1 MRTARRREACPAADR
16 LAQRAGHPIAE
27 GSNRN
32 RIWRRRTVSL
42 PHYPADRIRNVGLFA
57 HGGAGKTSLAEALL
71 FDSKATTR
79 LGRVEEGN
87 TVTDYD
93 PDEIKRGI
101 SVSAALA
108 PVEWRDTKIN
118 VIDAPGYADFIGEVQ
133 SALRVADAAII
144 VIDASAGVEVG
155 TEQAWRLAEERG
167 IPRLIFINKMDR
179 ENADFAR
186 ALASAR
192 EAFGN
197 AVAPIQFPIG
207 AEKQFKGVV
216 DLLTEQAHV
225 YGDNS
230 SGEFTSGPIP
240 AELKDDEETY
250 RRQLVE
256 SIAEQDED
264 LMMRY
269 LEDEPISTEELAA
282 GLKQCVVDGVV
293 VPVLVGSATQNKG
306 VAQLLDAIVALFPS
320 AAEGKTK
327 GALKGDEVD
336 VSPVAGAPTV
346 AIAFKTLADPHVGR
360 VTFFRVYSG
369 AIKSNTHAWN
379 STRGEDERLGQ
390 LFYVRGKDHINTDAI
405 EAGDIGAVAKLASF
419 MTGDSLAEQNNP
431 VELAGIAFPDPSYST
446 SVHPKSKTDLDKM
459 GPALQRLVEEDPT
472 LRLSRDAASGE
483 TILSGLGEPHVQI
496 ALDRMTRRF
505 GVNVELGLPRV
516 PYRETIS
523 AKTISEYKHKKQTG
537 GAGQYG
543 HVFLELEPLP
553 DADFEFG
560 ERVFGGSVP
569 RNFYPAVEKGVREG
583 MEAGP
588 VAGYPVVN
596 VKVTLTDGSYHAVDS
611 NEMSFKIASKEA
623 FKKGILQGK
632 PVLLEP
638 ILNLRVTIPESYTGD
653 VMSDLNTKRAHVSG
667 MNPGPNGSTTIEAA
681 VPAAEVQRYAT
692 DLRSITQGRG
702 SFTTEFSHYQPVPA
716 HIADQVKA
724 AAAKQ
729 AEASHA

>member
-1 MRTARRREACPAADR
+1 VNLR
-16 LAQRAGHPIAE
+16 QY
-27 GSNRN
+27 S
-32 RIWRRRTVSL
+32 
-42 PHYPADRIRNVGLFA
+42 ADRIRNVGLFG

-71 FDSKATTR
+71 FDTKATTR

-108 PVEWRDTKIN
+108 PVEWRETKIN
-118 VIDAPGYADFIGEVQ
+118 VIDAPGYADFIGDVK

-155 TEQAWRLAEERG
+155 TEQVWRLAEERG
-167 IPRLIFINKMDR
+167 IPRLLFINKMDR
-179 ENADFAR
+179 ENADFGQAI
-186 ALASAR
+186 ASAR
-192 EAFGN
+192 AAFGN
-197 AVAPIQFPIG
+197 AVAPIQFPVG
-207 AEKQFKGVV
+207 SEKQFRGVV
-216 DLLTEQAHV
+216 DLLTEQAHC
-225 YGDNS
+225 YTDAT
-230 SGEFTSGPIP
+230 SGEFSSGPIP
-240 AELKDDEETY
+240 DELKEDEELY

-256 SIAEQDED
+256 SIAEQDEE

-269 LEDEPISTEELAA
+269 LEDEPIAMDELAS
-282 GLKQCVVDGVV
+282 GLKQCVADGVV
-293 VPVLVGSATQNKG
+293 VPVLVGSAALNRG
-306 VAQLLDAIVALFPS
+306 AAQLLDAIIDLLPS
-320 AAEGKTK
+320 AAEVRTTGVLN
-327 GALKGDEVD
+327 GSEVE
-336 VSPVAGAPTV
+336 VAPAEGGTTV
-346 AIAFKTLADPHVGR
+346 ALAFKTMADPHVGR
-360 VTFFRVYSG
+360 VTYLRVYSG
-369 AIKSNTHAWN
+369 SIKSNTHAWN
-379 STRGEDERLGQ
+379 ATRSEDERLGQ
-390 LFYVRGKDHINTDAI
+390 LFFARGKEHINTDVI
-405 EAGDIGAVAKLASF
+405 GTGDIGAVAKLSSV
-419 MTGDSLAEQNNP
+419 MTGDTLCDQGTPISLAG
-431 VELAGIAFPDPSYST
+431 VDFPGSSYST
-446 SVHPKSKTDLDKM
+446 SVHPKTKTDLDKM

-472 LRLSRDAASGE
+472 LRLSRDPSSGE
-483 TILSGLGEPHVQI
+483 TILSGLGEPHVKI
-496 ALDRMTRRF
+496 ALDRMSRRF

-523 AKTISEYKHKKQTG
+523 AKTIAEYKHKKQTG

-553 DADFEFG
+553 DSEFEFG
-560 ERVFGGSVP
+560 EKVFGGSVP
-569 RNFYPAVEKGVREG
+569 RNYYPAVEKGVREG
-583 MEAGP
+583 MESGP
-588 VAGYPVVN
+588 VAGFPVTN

-638 ILNLRVTIPESYTGD
+638 IMTLRVTVPESYTGD

-667 MNPGPNGSTTIEAA
+667 MNPGANGTTTIEAT

-702 SFTTEFSHYQPVPA
+702 SFTTDFSHYQPVPA

-729 AEASHA
+729 AESAHA

>member
-1 MRTARRREACPAADR
+1 M
-16 LAQRAGHPIAE
+16 
-27 GSNRN
+27 
-32 RIWRRRTVSL
+32 SL
-42 PHYPADRIRNVGLFA
+42 RKYPADRIRNVGLFG
-57 HGGAGKTSLAEALL
+57 HGGSGKTSLAEALL
-71 FDSKATTR
+71 FDAKATTR
-79 LGRVEEGN
+79 LGKVDEGN

-93 PDEIKRGI
+93 PDEIKRRI
-101 SVSAALA
+101 SVSAAIA
-108 PVEWRDTKIN
+108 PIEWRDSKIN
-118 VIDAPGYADFIGEVQ
+118 IIDAPGYADFIGDVK

-144 VIDASAGVEVG
+144 VVDASAGVEVG

-179 ENADFAR
+179 ENADFAQ

-192 EAFGN
+192 AAFGN

-207 AEKQFKGVV
+207 AEKQFRGVV
-216 DLLTEQAHV
+216 DLLAEEAYT
-225 YGDNS
+225 YGDNG
-230 SGEFTSGPIP
+230 SGTFETGPIP
-240 AELKDDEETY
+240 EELKADEETY

-256 SIAEQDED
+256 AIAEQDED
-264 LMMRY
+264 LTMRY

-282 GLKQCVVDGVV
+282 GLKQCIVDGVV
-293 VPVLVGSATQNKG
+293 VPVLVGSATLNRG
-306 VAQLLDAIVALFPS
+306 IAQLLDAIIEFLPTAAEAKVTATLKGTETEIAADESGPVVAL
-320 AAEGKTK
+320 
-327 GALKGDEVD
+327 
-336 VSPVAGAPTV
+336 
-346 AIAFKTLADPHVGR
+346 AFKTLADPHVGR
-360 VTFFRVYSG
+360 VTYLRVYSG
-369 AIKSNTHAWN
+369 AVKSNSHAWN
-379 STRGEDERLGQ
+379 AARDEDERLGQ
-390 LFYVRGKDHINTDAI
+390 LFYVRGKEHLNTDAI
-405 EAGDIGAVAKLASF
+405 SAGDIGAVSKLASVV
-419 MTGDSLAEQNNP
+419 TGDTLSEQSNP
-431 VELAGIAFPDPSYST
+431 ATVAGIDFPGASYSA
-446 SVHPKSKTDLDKM
+446 SVHPRTKTDLDKM

-472 LRLSRDAASGE
+472 LRLSRDASSGE

-496 ALDRMTRRF
+496 ALDRMSRRF

-523 AKTISEYKHKKQTG
+523 AKTLAEYKHKKQTG

-583 MEAGP
+583 MESGP

-596 VKVTLTDGSYHAVDS
+596 VKVTLTDGSYHSVDS

-638 ILNLRVTIPESYTGD
+638 VVTLRVTVPETYTGD

-667 MNPGPNGSTTIEAA
+667 MNPGGNGATTIEAL

-702 SFTTEFSHYQPVPA
+702 SFTTDFSHYQPVPP

-724 AAAKQ
+724 AAAKH
-729 AEASHA
+729 AESGNG

>member
-1 MRTARRREACPAADR
+1 VK
-16 LAQRAGHPIAE
+16 Q
-27 GSNRN
+27 
-32 RIWRRRTVSL
+32 
-42 PHYPADRIRNVGLFA
+42 YPAERIRNVGLFA

-71 FDSKATTR
+71 FDTKATTR
-79 LGRVEEGN
+79 LGRVDEGN

-93 PDEIKRGI
+93 PDEIKRRI
-101 SVSAALA
+101 SVSAAIA

-118 VIDAPGYADFIGEVQ
+118 VIDAPGYADFIGDVK
-133 SALRVADAAII
+133 SALRVSDAAII
-144 VIDASAGVEVG
+144 LIDASAGVEVG

-167 IPRLIFINKMDR
+167 IPRIIFINKMDR
-179 ENADFAR
+179 ENADYGR

-192 EAFGN
+192 AAFGN

-207 AEKQFKGVV
+207 AEKQFRGVV
-216 DLLTEQAHV
+216 DLLAEKAYV
-225 YGDNS
+225 YADNA
-230 SGEFTSGPIP
+230 SGAFETGEVPV
-240 AELKDDEETY
+240 ECKDDEETY

-256 SIAEQDED
+256 AIAEQDEE

-269 LEDEPISTEELAA
+269 LEDDAIATEELVA
-282 GLKQCVVDGVV
+282 GLKQCVGAGAV
-293 VPVLVGSATQNKG
+293 VPVLVGSATANRG
-306 VAQLLDAIVALFPS
+306 VAQLLDAIVDYVPS
-320 AAEGKTK
+320 AAEAAEK
-327 GALKGDEVD
+327 GARNGEVFD
-336 VSPVAGAPTV
+336 VAADADGPPVAL
-346 AIAFKTLADPHVGR
+346 AFKTLADPHVGR
-360 VTFFRVYSG
+360 VTYLRVYSG
-369 AIKSNTHAWN
+369 AIKSNTHLWN
-379 STRGEDERLGQ
+379 ASRDEDERIGQ
-390 LFYVRGKDHINTDAI
+390 LFYARGKEHLNTDI
-405 EAGDIGAVAKLASF
+405 IGSGDIGAVAKLATVV
-419 MTGDSLAEQNNP
+419 TGDTLSDQGRKITLS
-431 VELAGIAFPDPSYST
+431 GIDFPGASYSA
-446 SVHPKSKTDLDKM
+446 SVHPKTKTDLDKM
-459 GPALQRLVEEDPT
+459 GPALQRLIEEDPT
-472 LRLSRDAASGE
+472 LRLSRDPSSGE
-483 TILSGLGEPHVQI
+483 TIISGLGEPHVQI

-523 AKTISEYKHKKQTG
+523 AKTLAEYKHKKQTG

-588 VAGYPVVN
+588 LAGFPVVN

-638 ILNLRVTIPESYTGD
+638 VVTLKVTVPESYTGD
-653 VMSDLNTKRAHVSG
+653 VMSDLNTKRAHVGG
-667 MNPGPNGSTTIEAA
+667 MNPGSNGTTTIEAQ
-681 VPAAEVQRYAT
+681 VPAAEVQRYAP

-716 HIADQVKA
+716 HVAEQVRA
-724 AAAKQ
+724 AAVKMT
-729 AEASHA
+729 EASHA

>member
-1 MRTARRREACPAADR
+1 M
-16 LAQRAGHPIAE
+16 
-27 GSNRN
+27 
-32 RIWRRRTVSL
+32 SL

-71 FDSKATTR
+71 FDTKATTR
-79 LGRVEEGN
+79 LGRVDEGN
-87 TVTDYD
+87 TVTDHD
-93 PDEIKRGI
+93 PDEIKRRI
-101 SVSAALA
+101 SVSAAVA
-108 PVEWRDTKIN
+108 PIEWRDTKIN
-118 VIDAPGYADFIGEVQ
+118 VIDAPGYADFIGDVK

-144 VIDASAGVEVG
+144 LMDASAGVEVG

-167 IPRLIFINKMDR
+167 VPRLIFINKMDR
-179 ENADFAR
+179 ENADFAQ

-192 EAFGN
+192 AAFGN
-197 AVAPIQFPIG
+197 TVAPIQFPIG
-207 AEKQFKGVV
+207 SEKQFKGVV
-216 DLLTEQAHV
+216 DLLSEQA
-225 YGDNS
+225 YTYADNG
-230 SGEFTSGPIP
+230 SGEYASGPIP
-240 AELKDDEETY
+240 DDLIEDEETY

-269 LEDEPISTEELAA
+269 LEDEPIATEELAA
-282 GLKQCVVDGVV
+282 GLKQCVADGVV
-293 VPVLVGSATQNKG
+293 IPVLVGSATMNRG
-306 VAQLLDAIVALFPS
+306 IGQLLDAIVEYLPS
-320 AAEGKTK
+320 AAEVKET
-327 GALKGDEVD
+327 GALNGETVD
-336 VSPVAGAPTV
+336 VGPDPQGATV
-346 AIAFKTLADPHVGR
+346 ALAFKTLADPHVGR

-379 STRGEDERLGQ
+379 ASRGEDERLGQ
-390 LFYVRGKDHINTDAI
+390 LFYARGKEHINTDSI
-405 EAGDIGAVAKLASF
+405 GTGDIGAVAKLASV
-419 MTGDSLAEQNNP
+419 MTGDTLSEQSKPVSLP
-431 VELAGIAFPDPSYST
+431 GVDFPGASYSA

-472 LRLSRDAASGE
+472 LQLSRDPSSGE

-523 AKTISEYKHKKQTG
+523 AKTRAEYKHKKQTG

-553 DADFEFG
+553 DAEFEFR
-560 ERVFGGSVP
+560 EKVFGGSVP
-569 RNFYPAVEKGVREG
+569 RNYYPAVEKGVREG
-583 MEAGP
+583 MESGP
-588 VAGYPVVN
+588 LAGYPVVN
-596 VKVTLTDGSYHAVDS
+596 VKVTLTDGSYHSVDS

-638 ILNLRVTIPESYTGD
+638 IMTLRVTVPESYTGD

-667 MNPGPNGSTTIEAA
+667 MNPGSNSSTTIEAA

-702 SFTTEFSHYQPVPA
+702 TFTTDFSHYQPVPA
-716 HIADQVKA
+716 HIADQVRA

-729 AEASHA
+729 AESGHA

>member
-1 MRTARRREACPAADR
+1 MRTAGHSTPTPDAYR
-16 LAQRAGHPIAE
+16 LAQRASHTIDDR
-27 GSNRN
+27 SKT
-32 RIWRRRTVSL
+32 IWRRSTVSL

-71 FDSKATTR
+71 FDTKATTR
-79 LGRVEEGN
+79 LGRVDEGN

-93 PDEIKRGI
+93 PDEIKRRI
-101 SVSAALA
+101 SVSAAIA

-118 VIDAPGYADFIGEVQ
+118 VIDAPGYADFIGEVK

-167 IPRLIFINKMDR
+167 VPRVIFINKMDR
-179 ENADFAR
+179 ENADFGR

-192 EAFGN
+192 AAFGN
-197 AVAPIQFPIG
+197 RVAPIQFPIG
-207 AEKQFKGVV
+207 AEKQFTGVV
-216 DLLTEQAHV
+216 DLLSEQAHA
-225 YGDNS
+225 YTNTT

-240 AELKDDEETY
+240 DELKADEETY

-256 SIAEQDED
+256 SIAEQDEV

-269 LEDEPISTEELAA
+269 LEDDPISTEELAA
-282 GLKQCVVDGVV
+282 GLKQCVMDGVV
-293 VPVLVGSATQNKG
+293 VPVLVGSATMNRG
-306 VAQLLDAIVALFPS
+306 VKQLLDAIVDLLPS
-320 AAEGKTK
+320 AAEVRAT
-327 GALKGDEVD
+327 GALKGEEIEVA
-336 VSPVAGAPTV
+336 PVDGASMV
-346 AIAFKTLADPHVGR
+346 ALAFKTLADPHVGR

-379 STRGEDERLGQ
+379 ASRGEDERLGQ
-390 LFYVRGKDHINTDAI
+390 LFFARGKEHINTDTI
-405 EAGDIGAVAKLASF
+405 GTGDIGAVAKLASV
-419 MTGDSLAEQNNP
+419 MTGDTLSEQGKP
-431 VELAGIAFPDPSYST
+431 VQLAGVDFPTPSYST
-446 SVHPKSKTDLDKM
+446 SVHPKTKTDLDKM
-459 GPALQRLVEEDPT
+459 GPALQRLIEEDPT
-472 LRLSRDAASGE
+472 LRLSRDSSSGE

-496 ALDRMTRRF
+496 ALDRMSRRF

-523 AKTISEYKHKKQTG
+523 AKTVAEYKHKKQTG

-553 DADFEFG
+553 DSDFEFT
-560 ERVFGGSVP
+560 EKVFGGSVP
-569 RNFYPAVEKGVREG
+569 RNYYPAVEKGVREG
-583 MEAGP
+583 MESGP

-638 ILNLRVTIPESYTGD
+638 VMTLRVTVPENYTGD

-667 MNPGPNGSTTIEAA
+667 MDPGGNGSTTIEAT

-702 SFTTEFSHYQPVPA
+702 SFTTDFSHYQPVPA
-716 HIADQVKA
+716 HIADHVKA
-724 AAAKQ
+724 AAAKH
-729 AEASHA
+729 AEAGHA

>member
-1 MRTARRREACPAADR
+1 MK
-16 LAQRAGHPIAE
+16 Q
-27 GSNRN
+27 
-32 RIWRRRTVSL
+32 
-42 PHYPADRIRNVGLFA
+42 YPADRIRNIGLFA

-71 FDSKATTR
+71 FDTKSTTR
-79 LGRVEEGN
+79 LGKVEEGN
-87 TVTDYD
+87 TVTDFD

-101 SVSAALA
+101 SVSAAVA

-118 VIDAPGYADFIGEVQ
+118 IIDAPGYADFVGDVK

-155 TEQAWRLAEERG
+155 TEQAWRLAGERG
-167 IPRLIFINKMDR
+167 IPRMIFINKMDR

-192 EAFGN
+192 AAFGN
-197 AVAPIQFPIG
+197 TVAPIQFPIG
-207 AEKQFKGVV
+207 AEKGFKGVV
-216 DLLTEQAHV
+216 ELLSEQAHI
-225 YGDNS
+225 YADNA
-230 SGEFTSGPIP
+230 SGSFESGPIP
-240 AELKDDEETY
+240 DDLRDDEETY

-256 SIAEQDED
+256 SIAERDEEM
-264 LMMRY
+264 MMRY
-269 LEDEPISTEELAA
+269 LEDEPISIEELAA
-282 GLKQCVVDGVV
+282 GLKGCVTSGEV
-293 VPVLVGSATQNKG
+293 VPVLVGSATGNRG
-306 VAQLLDAIVALFPS
+306 MAHLLDAIVEYLPS
-320 AAEGKTK
+320 AAESAQSGTLN
-327 GALKGDEVD
+327 GQETEITANG
-336 VSPVAGAPTV
+336 GPTV

-360 VTFFRVYSG
+360 VTFLRVYSG
-369 AIKSNTHAWN
+369 SMKSNTHAWN
-379 STRGEDERLGQ
+379 ASRGEDERLGQ
-390 LFYVRGKDHINTDAI
+390 LFYARGKEHISTDCI
-405 EAGDIGAVAKLASF
+405 GTGDIGAVAKLTSV
-419 MTGDSLAEQNNP
+419 MTGDTLGDQGKP
-431 VELAGIAFPDPSYST
+431 VVVQGIDFPGASYSA
-446 SVHPKSKTDLDKM
+446 SVHPKTKTDLDKM
-459 GPALQRLVEEDPT
+459 GQALQRLVEEDPT
-472 LRLSRDAASGE
+472 LHLSRDTNSGE

-496 ALDRMTRRF
+496 SLDRMTRRF

-523 AKTISEYKHKKQTG
+523 AKTMAEYKHKKQTG

-583 MEAGP
+583 LESGP
-588 VAGYPVVN
+588 LAGYPVVN
-596 VKVTLTDGSYHAVDS
+596 VKVTLTDGSYHSVDS
-611 NEMSFKIASKEA
+611 NEMAFKIASKEA
-623 FKKGILQGK
+623 FKKGVLQGK

-638 ILNLRVTIPESYTGD
+638 IMTVRVTVPDTYTGD

-667 MNPGPNGSTTIEAA
+667 MEPGSNSSTTIEAH

-702 SFTTEFSHYQPVPA
+702 SFTSQFSHYQAVPQ
-716 HIADQVKA
+716 HIADQVR

-729 AEASHA
+729 AEAAHA

>member
-1 MRTARRREACPAADR
+1 VNLR
-16 LAQRAGHPIAE
+16 Q
-27 GSNRN
+27 
-32 RIWRRRTVSL
+32 
-42 PHYPADRIRNVGLFA
+42 YPADRIRNVGLFS
-57 HGGAGKTSLAEALL
+57 HGGAGKTSLTEALL
-71 FDSKATTR
+71 FDTKATTR
-79 LGRVEEGN
+79 LGRVDEGN

-101 SVSAALA
+101 SVSAAIA
-108 PVEWRDTKIN
+108 PVEWRETKIN
-118 VIDAPGYADFIGEVQ
+118 IIDAPGYADFIGEVQ

-144 VIDASAGVEVG
+144 LIDASAGVEVG

-167 IPRLIFINKMDR
+167 IPRLLFINKMDR
-179 ENADFAR
+179 ENADFAQ

-192 EAFGN
+192 GAFGN

-216 DLLTEQAHV
+216 DLLAEQAYV
-225 YGDNS
+225 YADDA
-230 SGEFTSGPIP
+230 SGSFETGPVP
-240 AELKDDEETY
+240 DDCRDEEEIY

-256 SIAEQDED
+256 AIAEQDEE

-269 LEDEPISTEELAA
+269 LEDDPISTEELAA
-282 GLKQCVVDGVV
+282 GLKQCVATGAVI
-293 VPVLVGSATQNKG
+293 PVLVGSAATNRG
-306 VAQLLDAIVALFPS
+306 VVQLLDAIVEYLPS
-320 AAEGKTK
+320 AAEVKETGTLKDESVEVAA
-327 GALKGDEVD
+327 GNGGPMAAL
-336 VSPVAGAPTV
+336 
-346 AIAFKTLADPHVGR
+346 AFKTLADPHVGR
-360 VTFFRVYSG
+360 VTFFRVFSG
-369 AIKSNTHAWN
+369 EIKSNSHAWN
-379 STRGEDERLGQ
+379 ATRGEDERLGQ
-390 LFYVRGKDHINTDAI
+390 LFYARGKEHINTDTI
-405 EAGDIGAVAKLASF
+405 GAGDIGAVAKLASV
-419 MTGDSLAEQNNP
+419 MTGDTLSEQSKPVALAA
-431 VELAGIAFPDPSYST
+431 VDFPGSSYSA
-446 SVHPKSKTDLDKM
+446 SVHPKTKTDLDKM

-472 LRLSRDAASGE
+472 LRLSRDPSSGE

-523 AKTISEYKHKKQTG
+523 AKTIAEYKHKKQTG

-553 DADFEFG
+553 DEEFAFA
-560 ERVFGGSVP
+560 EKVFGGSVP

-583 MEAGP
+583 MESGP
-588 VAGYPVVN
+588 LAGYPVVN
-596 VKVTLTDGSYHAVDS
+596 VKVTLTDGSYHSVDS

-623 FKKGILQGK
+623 FKKGIMQGK

-638 ILNLRVTIPESYTGD
+638 IMTLRVTVPETYTGD
-653 VMSDLNTKRAHVSG
+653 VMSDLNTKRAQVGG
-667 MNPGPNGSTTIEAA
+667 MTPGANGTTTIEAA

-716 HIADQVKA
+716 HIAEQVRA

-729 AEASHA
+729 AESSHA